1 MMSLAETYSAATA
14 SMVVSPATTGTSC
27 IGPQAVGVIAPEN
40 DPVPVAP
47 AAPAKSVS
55 SATARMPPAT
65 SPGRSFMSVP
75 PGVGENAGVHIPTG
89 VANRT
94 FWIDGSV
101 SRSSRARLCV
111 SLAALLLPALSC
123 GHKPP
128 SAQALRTCVD
138 RWNQGNMVGWG
149 PGPANVAFRRPNA
162 KERSNIELSSQ
173 RQCIVGIAVGDGTW
187 TCVLSSTGAYWCPP
201 LHEPTGPRL
210 PENAGLSRRGVL
222 ELDSPPTG
230 THPTRPLRWFRY
242 PRVDGYIH
250 PWTSGGRL
258 RSGLRFKGERRGRC
272 FLVSETERSAVSCL
286 YYRTMERDEACFPR
300 RRPWRRGDL
309 AACSWGPG
317 STTFT
322 RWVITQGSDPP
333 IFYLW
338 GRVGDI
344 SLGELK
350 IEVEAEYGSEPTNGY
365 RLHGSRVVVGY
376 DRGQVSDIRFSSPY
390 YRTKGDFG
398 VGSRTP
404 RGRRWH
410 GFVWNAWVRERPCSC
425 WVKVGR
431 GPRSLPATPRNF
443 LKPWFFIDVRRG
455 RVSGFYFALRFV

>member
-1 MMSLAETYSAATA
+1 MSLAETYSAATA

-27 IGPQAVGVIAPEN
+27 IGPHAVGVIAPEN

-94 FWIDGSV
+94 FLIDGSV

-128 SAQALRTCVD
+128 SAQALLTCVD

-149 PGPANVAFRRPNA
+149 PGPVNVAFRRPNA
-162 KERSNIELSSQ
+162 KEHSSIELSS
-173 RQCIVGIAVGDGTW
+173 RRRCIVGIAVGDGTW

-210 PENAGLSRRGVL
+210 PENARLDRRGVL

-286 YYRTMERDEACFPR
+286 YYRTM
-300 RRPWRRGDL
+300 
-309 AACSWGPG
+309 
-317 STTFT
+317 
-322 RWVITQGSDPP
+322 
-333 IFYLW
+333 
-338 GRVGDI
+338 
-344 SLGELK
+344 
-350 IEVEAEYGSEPTNGY
+350 
-365 RLHGSRVVVGY
+365 
-376 DRGQVSDIRFSSPY
+376 
-390 YRTKGDFG
+390 GDFG